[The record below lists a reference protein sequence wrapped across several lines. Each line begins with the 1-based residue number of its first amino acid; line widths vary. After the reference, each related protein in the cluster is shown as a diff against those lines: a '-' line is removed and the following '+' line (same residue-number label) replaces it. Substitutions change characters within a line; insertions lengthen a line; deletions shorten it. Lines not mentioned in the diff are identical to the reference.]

1 MTSDP
6 FVHLRTH
13 SAYSLLEGALTI
25 KKLVGLC
32 AEHQMPAVALT
43 DRDNLFGS
51 MEFSLAAAGAGVQP
65 IIGVQLS
72 VLPMTKAEPSNNA
85 SKKHAPDQLMLYAK
99 DDVGYYNLLK
109 LVSSTYIEPEGGE
122 APLVTY
128 AAVAKYSEGVLALTA
143 GQYGAVGRALLAGHK
158 DEAVR
163 ALQALQQIFP
173 DRLYM
178 ELMRHGMPNETKIED
193 ASVNLAIDFGL
204 PLVATNDVYFYGGRE
219 MYYAHD
225 ALLCVAAGTYVSENN
240 RRRLTPEHR
249 FKSSDEMKLQ
259 FADLPEAIV
268 NTRVVAQRCAT
279 MSPKRKPIL
288 PSYEMLD
295 DKGERLSEEQA
306 LRTKAADGLKYRLNR
321 QVYRAQMT
329 DEEKEEIAK
338 PYWARLQ
345 FELDVISEMKFP
357 GYFLIV
363 SDFITWSKEQGIPV
377 GPGRGSGA
385 ASVVAWSLLI
395 TDLDPLKYDLVFER
409 FLNPERVS
417 MPDFDIDFC
426 QDRREEVIRYV
437 QQKYGR
443 DQVAQIITFGKLQ
456 ARAVLRDVG
465 RVLQMPYSQVDRI
478 CKLVPNNPANPVTLD
493 QAIEMEPELK
503 RQMQDDEEVGNL
515 VRTSLKLE
523 GLYRHCSTHAA
534 GVVIADRPLENLVP
548 LYRDPRSDMPVV
560 QYSMK
565 YAEEAGL
572 VKFDFLG
579 LKTLTVLQKA
589 VEFIARR
596 GIEVD
601 LLTVPLDDAPSY
613 KLLADGNTVGVF
625 QFESAGMQ
633 DALRKMI
640 PDCLEDLIALAALY
654 RPGPMDNIPVY
665 IACKHGKEK
674 PDYMHPTLEPV
685 LKETFGVIIYQ
696 EQVQR
701 IAQVLSGYTLG
712 GADLLRRAMGK
723 KIKEEMDQQR
733 EKFVVGAEANGID
746 KKLANAIFDHVA
758 KFAGYGFNKA
768 HAAAYGFIGYQTAYL
783 KANYAAEFFAASM
796 TYDMHNTDKLAIF
809 KEDASQMGIE
819 ILPPD
824 INKSFA
830 EFNVEIVAAPVS
842 SSDSETQG
850 QESEI
855 FSGEALD
862 SSRSSGERSGSE
874 TKRSVRY
881 ALAALKNVGAQA
893 MQDLVA
899 EREAHGAYVS
909 IFDVMR
915 RSGKVMNRRQLEM
928 LIKAGVFDSLHD
940 NRQQLFETVD
950 ALLAYANAVN
960 EEKNSTQISLFGG
973 SEAGN
978 IGVREPAYATTED
991 WMPLTRLEFE
1001 FSAVGFYLSSH
1012 PLEAYARVLER
1023 LKVVPSS
1030 LIASKARSEYAP
1042 MSLAGIVTGKKVK
1055 VGQRGRF
1062 AFLTLSD
1069 ASGVFEVSI
1078 FDEELLAQSRELL
1091 ENGMLLHIKADAK
1104 GDEGGV
1110 RIIATS
1116 IRRLDDAA
1124 RDVSSGNLTIFLDE
1138 HHALDGIRQLIGQS
1152 YPRQGM
1158 NVTLQ
1163 VAINDNKRAEV
1174 RLKGVYRIPPEHFMH
1189 MKNLTGVTKIIEA

>member
-1 MTSDP
+1 MSMSDP
-6 FVHLRTH
+6 FIHLRVH

-32 AEHQMPAVALT
+32 VEHQMPAVAVT

-51 MEFSLAAAGAGVQP
+51 MEFSLAASGYGVQP
-65 IIGVQLS
+65 IIGCQVS
-72 VLPMTKAEPSNNA
+72 VAAMFKSDVKNKSIPQ
-85 SKKHAPDQLMLYAK
+85 HDQLMLYAK
-99 DDVGYYNLLK
+99 DDTGYYNLIK
-109 LVSSTYIEPEGGE
+109 LMSRAYTQPHGGE
-122 APLVTY
+122 APLVSY
-128 AAVAKYSEGVLALTA
+128 GMIGEFSAGLIALTA
-143 GQYGAVGRALLAGHK
+143 GQYGAVGKALGVNHK
-158 DEAVR
+158 DLAVD
-163 ALQALQQIFP
+163 ALKQLKALFP
-173 DRLYM
+173 DRLYV
-178 ELMRHGMPNETKIED
+178 ELMRHGMAIEAKIESD
-193 ASVNLAIDFGL
+193 LVNLAMELDV
-204 PLVATNDVYFYGGRE
+204 PLVATNDVNFHGGRD
-219 MYYAHD
+219 MFYAHD
-225 ALLCVAAGTYVSENN
+225 ALLCVAGGNYVSDDK

-249 FKSSDEMKLQ
+249 FKTSEEMRVQ
-259 FADLPEAIV
+259 FADLPEAYH
-268 NTRVVAQRCAT
+268 NTMMIAQRCAT
-279 MSPKRKPIL
+279 MSPKRQPIL

-295 DKGERLSEEQA
+295 EKGERLSEEEA
-306 LRTKAADGLKYRLNR
+306 LRTRSAAGLEYRLNR
-321 QVYRAQMT
+321 QVYKAGISE
-329 DEEKEEIAK
+329 EEKLEIAK
-338 PYWARLQ
+338 PYRDRLQ
-345 FELDVISEMKFP
+345 FELDVICGMNFS

-478 CKLVPNNPANPVTLD
+478 CKLVPNNPASPVTLE
-493 QAIEMEPELK
+493 QALDIEPELK
-503 RQMQDDEEVGNL
+503 RQMSDDEEVGNL
-515 VRTSLKLE
+515 VRTALKLE

-548 LYRDPRSDMPVV
+548 IYSDPRSDMPVV

-589 VEFIARR
+589 VSFIARR
-596 GIEVD
+596 GIEID
-601 LLTVPLDDAPSY
+601 LLTIPLDDAPSF
-613 KLLADGNTVGVF
+613 KLLGEGGTVGVF

-654 RPGPMDNIPVY
+654 RPGPMDNIPTY

-674 PDYMHPTLEPV
+674 PDYMHESLEPV
-685 LKETFGVIIYQ
+685 LRETFGVIIYQ

-733 EKFVVGAEANGID
+733 EKFVTGAQENGVD

-768 HAAAYGFIGYQTAYL
+768 HAAAYGFIGYQTAFL

-809 KEDASQMGIE
+809 KEDATSMDVPV
-819 ILPPD
+819 LPPD
-824 INKSFA
+824 INMSFA
-830 EFNVEIVAAPVS
+830 DFNVESLASLPTP
-842 SSDSETQG
+842 SE
-850 QESEI
+850 
-855 FSGEALD
+855 GEGISA
-862 SSRSSGERSGSE
+862 
-874 TKRSVRY
+874 KRAVRY
-881 ALAALKNVGAQA
+881 ALAAIKNVGDQV
-893 MQDLVA
+893 MRDLVV
-899 EREAHGAYVS
+899 EREANGKFVD
-909 IFDVMR
+909 IFDVLR
-915 RSGKVMNRRQLEM
+915 RCGKSLNRRQFEQ
-928 LIKAGVFDSLHD
+928 LIKAGVFDSLHS
-940 NRQQLFETVD
+940 NRRQLVESAD
-950 ALLAYANAVN
+950 ALLAYASAIH
-960 EEKNSTQISLFGG
+960 EEKSSDQISLFG
-973 SEAGN
+973 AGT
-978 IGVREPAYATTED
+978 GEVALRTPAFVHVED
-991 WMPLTRLEFE
+991 WMPLERLENE
-1001 FSAVGFYLSSH
+1001 FAAVGFYLSSH
-1012 PLEAYARVLER
+1012 PLEGYVRVLEKLR
-1023 LKVVPSS
+1023 VVSS
-1030 LIASKARSEYAP
+1030 AKISSRVGREYTQIA
-1042 MSLAGIVTGKKVK
+1042 LAGIVTGKKIK
-1055 VGQRGRF
+1055 MGQRGRF

-1069 ASGVFEVSI
+1069 AAGVFEVSI
-1078 FDEELLAQSRELL
+1078 FDEELLGQSRELL
-1091 ENGMLLHIKADAK
+1091 ENGSLLLIKADAK
-1104 GDEGGV
+1104 VDEGGA
-1110 RIIATS
+1110 RIIATALS
-1116 IRRLDDAA
+1116 RLDDAA
-1124 RDVSSGNLTIFLDE
+1124 KNISGGQLQIQVDSLDALPALKE
-1138 HHALDGIRQLIGQS
+1138 HLGAVGQG
-1152 YPRQGM
+1152 RNGM
-1158 NVTLQ
+1158 HVTLYAK
-1163 VAINDNKRAEV
+1163 VTGGKRAEI
-1174 RLKGVYRIPPEHFMH
+1174 RLKGVYKIPPEQIMRLR
-1189 MKNLTGVTKIIEA
+1189 MVSGVGDVVEA